1 MSMKSSFMWSFGSK
15 RTIFLDIIQGIL
27 IGAGMAFITIF
38 IFPKAFVTNVNGWT
52 TMYGCGEPS
61 NGILLRGVCAVTFSG
76 PINIPQEAMYWTTKV
91 DGTGQ
96 KLSGEYDYLLHFPAG
111 GLPPNNTFWS
121 LTMGDAKN
129 HFVSN
134 PVNRYSVSDR
144 SSLTQ
149 NSDGSIDIYI
159 QNTAPAGHESNW
171 LPAPSGNFI
180 LWLRV
185 YLPGQTILNGEYQV
199 PSVVKVK

>member
-1 MSMKSSFMWSFGSK
+1 
-15 RTIFLDIIQGIL
+15 
-27 IGAGMAFITIF
+27 
-38 IFPKAFVTNVNGWT
+38 
-52 TMYGCGEPS
+52 MYGCGEPS

-134 PVNRYSVSDR
+134 PVNRYVSAIVPVSRKIQMDP
-144 SSLTQ
+144 
-149 NSDGSIDIYI
+149 SI
-159 QNTAPAGHESNW
+159 
-171 LPAPSGNFI
+171 FI
-180 LWLRV
+180 SRILLRQ
-185 YLPGQTILNGEYQV
+185 P
-199 PSVVKVK
+199 